1 MKLKVSYTS
10 IDTFNSPLGTL
21 YLIFSGEALAVL
33 DFRLPQGMAACCLQ
47 SVKIADACK
56 IQLDKYFSGS
66 LRRFD
71 LDTVFLFGTE
81 LEQKIWHSLNEIPY
95 GETRTYKWIAER
107 VGRPNAVRAAGNA
120 LGKNPLPVIFPCHR
134 IIASDGSI
142 GGYTADAATAGSE
155 LKRWLLR
162 HEDAL

>member
-1 MKLKVSYTS
+1 MQT

-21 YLIFSGEALAVL
+21 YLLFSGEALAGV
-33 DFRLPQGMAACCLQ
+33 DYCMPQGMTAGCLPP
-47 SVKIADACK
+47 VKISEGCK

-66 LRRFD
+66 LRKFEIN
-71 LDTVFLFGTE
+71 TVFLYGTE
-81 LEQKIWHSLNEIPY
+81 LERKIWHCLNEIPY

-107 VGRPNAVRAAGNA
+107 VGRPKAVRAAGNA

-162 HEDAL
+162 HEGAL